1 MNGRAGIRQ
10 YLAVAS
16 VAAGAS
22 YVVVYALVSLHE
34 LAHGFAAVALG
45 GYFPFVRIGVGGGS
59 AVYLFPADS
68 PAWKEAVV
76 LLAGPLTSLGAALL
90 MLGLVAAGVKS
101 KRGKLLALLVGE
113 LAALAFIFGT
123 GLLSLWR
130 PGGGGGDAG
139 RALGLLALPRV
150 YQYSAGA
157 IWLLLGALLA
167 LSFLRLL
174 FRELSGSFP
183 VTFSPRQLIGV
194 TAAAVA
200 LAAAQPI
207 LFGGGAR
214 HPGLFLSRKPP
225 EITVSAC
232 NVALT
237 LDDEYRARVRVL
249 MRPFVDRQDF
259 LWQRVKDGEPED
271 WAPYEH
277 FVLRKLPLML
287 GTDDVRIVRRYAD
300 AEAEFF
306 NGSWGRGARVVEA
319 EVNLSGLPYLGESRD
334 VRVLRVVDF
343 WRSEGAGYID
353 LTRVRTEGGLRIGGF
368 ESHPEGASA
377 PVLRSAR
384 QLQWENTSFDHS
396 FAVSYIAIR

>member
-1 MNGRAGIRQ
+1 MNGRASIRQ
-10 YLAVAS
+10 YLAAALVT
-16 VAAGAS
+16 AGAS

-45 GYFPFVRIGVGGGS
+45 GYFPFVRLGVGGGS

-101 KRGKLLALLVGE
+101 KRGRLLALLVGE

-207 LFGGGAR
+207 LFGGGA
-214 HPGLFLSRKPP
+214 HHSGLFLSRKPP
-225 EITVSAC
+225 EIAVSAC